1 MEHAAGVRR
10 GEPAAQLPRDVDD
23 LLGGEPPDAPDQRG
37 QVFAADQ
44 LHRQEHF
51 AVVFA
56 DIEDTTDRGVR
67 DLPRQ
72 PDFVQDAA
80 PRAGRRRPNE
90 LQGDGRS
97 KRQIVSAPDLA
108 HSAAAEARD
117 HAIPAGEHLARGK
130 SGRVGVRADRPPC
143 ARAFFMKRQERLHLL
158 AEARVGSAGFGD
170 EFPAFGRGNVQGAE
184 EYILRPLV

>member
-1 MEHAAGVRR
+1 MSMTFSEGR
-10 GEPAAQLPRDVDD
+10 
-23 LLGGEPPDAPDQRG
+23 PPDAPDQRG

-80 PRAGRRRPNE
+80 PRPGRRRPNE
-90 LQGDGRS
+90 LQGDGRP
-97 KRQIVSAPDLA
+97 KGQIVSAPDLA
-108 HSAAAEARD
+108 HSAAPEARD
-117 HAIPAGEHLARGK
+117 HAIPAGEHLARANRGGLV
-130 SGRVGVRADRPPC
+130 SVPIGGPC
-143 ARAFFMKRQERLHLL
+143 SRLLHERTERLHLL
-158 AEARVGSAGFGD
+158 AEAGVGSAGLGD
-170 EFPAFGRGNVQGAE
+170 EYPAFGRGNVQGAE
-184 EYILRPLV
+184 EEVLRPLV